1 MKKAILFSIFLI
13 SISACSTQKTAEF
26 LIADEEFQTNIY
38 LDQEADDL
46 VKWAVKDLLEDLQMM
61 TGKGFAIQYVD
72 DLDEQKVGIYVGTVG
87 NSIGKNL
94 SAKLAID
101 LENKWE
107 NFIIE
112 QNQKSLC
119 IVGSDVRG
127 TVYGVFELA
136 KMLGVSPWKWWA
148 DVVVQQK
155 EIVSVNVPN
164 GKLIS
169 GPSVQ
174 YRGIFLNDE
183 DWGLQPWAAKTFE
196 PETGD
201 IGPKTYEKI
210 FQLLLRLKANTIWP
224 AMHPSTKAF
233 FKIPGNKE
241 MAEKYQIFVGTSH
254 AEPMLRNNVDEWDK
268 SRYGEFNYF
277 SNSDQVKAYWQ
288 ERITETKDVK
298 GLVTLGMRGI
308 HDSGMEGD
316 ASTEERVDLLETI
329 ISDQRQMLQETY
341 QKPIEEIPQVFT
353 LYKEVLELYDAGMK
367 VPDDVT
373 LMWSDDNYG
382 YIRRLGKAEEQN
394 RKGGSGV
401 YYHLSYWGRPH
412 DYLWLS
418 TTQPGLIWYEM
429 TRAYQNGAK
438 KIWIANV
445 GDIKPA
451 EYTTE
456 LFLDMAW
463 DVKAISESSINK
475 HLLDWSIREFGEIHA
490 KEITE
495 VMQEYYRLAVLR
507 KPEYMGWSQT
517 EPTTKTRMGAFL
529 ADQDNDEVSRRIEA
543 YSNLVSRLEAIQED
557 IPDHRQDAFFQ
568 LVSYPVR
575 AAASMNHKFLFAQ
588 QAALEKNPEQKEKL
602 TKRVEAAYQNIINLT
617 EIYNQQIST
626 GKWNGMMSM
635 NPRNLPVF
643 SMPTFHLEENER
655 ISIDSENGGKLPK
668 PIAIQ
673 AKDYVNS
680 KGSGDYEWKTVEAL
694 GYSDQAVTLFPF
706 DNFVFDKEAQPYL
719 EYHFDIK
726 EKGDYNVELRLIP
739 THANDFDHE
748 VTLEINGKIGKSHSI
763 NTRGRSEEW
772 KQNTL
777 QNHAKVIYPISFTE
791 SGKQVL
797 KVYVNQTGIVLDQL
811 SVSPN
816 GSPKFYEIEK

>member
-1 MKKAILFSIFLI
+1 MKKSLLFSIYLI
-13 SISACSTQKTAEF
+13 SIFACSQQRQAEF
-26 LIADEEFQTNIY
+26 VIADKESQTNIY
-38 LDQEADDL
+38 VDQDADEL
-46 VKWAVKDLLEDLQMM
+46 VKWAVGDFLDDMETMSEKKFSIE
-61 TGKGFAIQYVD
+61 YVD
-72 DLDEQKVGIYVGTVG
+72 GYDVQKNGIYISTSGLSLSTSLP
-87 NSIGKNL
+87 NDFGK
-94 SAKLAID
+94 S
-101 LENKWE
+101 LENQWE
-107 NFIIE
+107 HFTINQDQNSLFIM
-112 QNQKSLC
+112 
-119 IVGSDVRG
+119 GSDARG
-127 TVYGVFELA
+127 TVYGIFELA
-136 KMLGVSPWKWWA
+136 KLLGISPWKWWA
-148 DVVVQQK
+148 DVAVQPK
-155 EIVSVNVPN
+155 DRIAINLPEEGIT
-164 GKLIS
+164 S

-183 DWGLQPWAAKTFE
+183 DWGLQPWAARTFE

-241 MAEKYQIFVGTSH
+241 MAEKYQIFIGTSH

-268 SRYGEFNYF
+268 SKYGEFNYF
-277 SNSDQVKAYWQ
+277 SNSEQVKAYWQ
-288 ERITETKDVK
+288 ERISETKEVK

-316 ASTEERVDLLETI
+316 ASTEERVELLETI
-329 ISDQRQMLQETY
+329 ISDQRKMLVDTY

-382 YIRRLGKAEEQN
+382 YIRRLGKAEEQK

-412 DYLWLS
+412 DYLWLA

-463 DVKAISESSINK
+463 DINAVTESSVNK
-475 HLLDWSIREFGEIHA
+475 HLLDWSTREFGESQA
-490 KEITE
+490 KEIAQ

-517 EPTTKTRMGAFL
+517 EPTTRTRMGAFV
-529 ADQDNDEVSRRIEA
+529 ADPKNDEVSRRIAA
-543 YSNLVSRLEAIQED
+543 YTNLSKQVEAIRNG
-557 IPDHRQDAFFQ
+557 IPENRKDAFFQ
-568 LVSYPVR
+568 LVSYPVQ
-575 AAASMNHKFLFAQ
+575 AAALMNHKFLYAQ
-588 QAALEKNPEQKEKL
+588 LAALEENPDQKEKL
-602 TKRVEAAYQNIINLT
+602 SKKVEIAYQNIISLT
-617 EIYNQQIST
+617 ETYNQKTSD
-626 GKWNGMMSM
+626 GKWSGMMSM

-643 SMPTFHLEENER
+643 AMPTFHLQENEKVN
-655 ISIDSENGGKLPK
+655 IDPKINSNLPK
-668 PIAIQ
+668 PLAIQ
-673 AKDYVNS
+673 AKDFVNA
-680 KGSGDYEWKTVEAL
+680 KNSGDYEWKTVESL

-706 DNFVFDKEAQPYL
+706 DNITFDKDAQPYL

-726 EKGDYNVELRLIP
+726 EKGDYDIQIRLIP

-748 VTLEINGKIGKSHSI
+748 VTLEINGQDSESHAI

-777 QNHAKVIYPISFTE
+777 QNHAKIVHSVSFSK

-797 KVYVNQTGIVLDQL
+797 RVYVNQTGIVLDQIA
-811 SVSPN
+811 VTPY
-816 GSPKFYEIEK
+816 GAPAYYEIEK